1 MKMYFEFLEKAGE
14 KKFRGWRLQR
24 VAGS

>member
-1 MKMYFEFLEKAGE
+1 MKMYFKFLEKAGE
-14 KKFRGWRLQR
+14 KKFGGWRLQR